1 VQIDLVRFNP
11 DETRLVVNTEV
22 LDITA
27 SARED
32 FFPPGH
38 GIVVFGAGQRS
49 ARLLIPLVQ
58 DAEADE
64 AFVVELTTENPT
76 QEEGV
81 HNRVAV
87 IIRDDD

>member
-1 VQIDLVRFNP
+1 
-11 DETRLVVNTEV
+11 
-22 LDITA
+22 
-27 SARED
+27 
-32 FFPPGH
+32 
-38 GIVVFGAGQRS
+38 VVFGAGQRS

-58 DAEADE
+58 DAEAEGDE